1 MENLIKFVALS
12 SNSHFHRHWGFSTE
26 NVLGYHTFIS
36 RITLHS
42 VSVRRYSALSLVA
55 AYRDQGPFLNNILSL
70 SALLLRSLFSKASSI
85 NTWETG
91 KLIHF
96 FFLGRSCPHTK
107 TIPFTGTPYC
117 RLSSSLSPGKVN
129 ARRLPWIVQLL
140 LLLVLPFEADVCL
153 FRHPSASFLDQIQL
167 LARYRTSLIDTWV
180 HIPCRLHVDNN
191 KSILGM
197 IKFLWSK
204 LFVLVIKVCELI
216 RIEDLCKVMSLCYS
230 LEVIGGAPCILK
242 QMTE

>member
-26 NVLGYHTFIS
+26 NHTFIS

-42 VSVRRYSALSLVA
+42 VSVHRYSALSLVA

-129 ARRLPWIVQLL
+129 AGACRELFSCCCCWCCRSKQMCVCFDTPLPRSSTKSNCSPGIVHRLSTHESIYL
-140 LLLVLPFEADVCL
+140 AD
-153 FRHPSASFLDQIQL
+153 F
-167 LARYRTSLIDTWV
+167 TWT
-180 HIPCRLHVDNN
+180 I
-191 KSILGM
+191 
-197 IKFLWSK
+197 
-204 LFVLVIKVCELI
+204 IKVFWE
-216 RIEDLCKVMSLCYS
+216 
-230 LEVIGGAPCILK
+230 
-242 QMTE
+242 